1 MPVKTS
7 CKLVWIGMSAALCLM
22 LSSGNATADI
32 FKYTDKHGRVY
43 LTDKPAHDGYRLLVK
58 TWKGWEEQKGV
69 DYRNFSKNKKKFTP
83 TIERTAARYRLPVAL
98 VHAVVA
104 AESAYDPQA
113 VSSAGAVGLMQL
125 MPGTA
130 SRFGVS
136 NRRDPAANVNA
147 GSRYL
152 SELLKM
158 FDNNLVLA
166 LAAYNAG
173 ENAVIKHGHKVP
185 PYKETRGYVRKVLDF
200 YKEYSE
206 PVEAG

>member
-1 MPVKTS
+1 
-7 CKLVWIGMSAALCLM
+7 M